1 MFRRIPRRSRI
12 ATGSVLALVALT
24 VAGCAS
30 LPNPFAEPDPRW
42 ADYKGWT
49 RVTEE
54 PSTGASPGLG
64 AVHQGP
70 EGYRVVYVNDVGAD
84 TILSEGDGSGDYD
97 YPEGTVV
104 VKEQYPDEAAYLAG
118 AEAGEVDVTVSLKVA
133 DGADPAANWH
143 WSTGYTDT
151 AGDSA
156 FCSGCH
162 QIPIAK
168 DFVFSNANY
177 LAAE

>member
-1 MFRRIPRRSRI
+1 MNRYS
-12 ATGSVLALVALT
+12 SKSLVALAAAGVLT
-24 VAGCAS
+24 AGCAS
-30 LPNPFAEPDPRW
+30 ITAPFRDADSRW

-64 AVHQGP
+64 AVHRGP
-70 EGYRVVYVNDVGAD
+70 EGYRLVYVNDVGRD
-84 TILSEGDGSGDYD
+84 VITGDGPYD

-104 VKEQYPDEAAYLAG
+104 VKEQYADEAAYLSGDG
-118 AEAGEVDVTVSLKVA
+118 ADVTVSLKVA
-133 DGADPAANWH
+133 NEAGAGGANWQ
-143 WSTGYTDT
+143 WAEGYKGE

-162 QIPIAK
+162 SIPFAE
-168 DFVFSNANY
+168 DYVFSNATY
-177 LAAE
+177 LAENE

>member
-1 MFRRIPRRSRI
+1 MSRRPTRRTPVAI
-12 ATGSVLALVALT
+12 GAAALAAAL

-49 RVTEE
+49 RVNDE
-54 PSTGASPGLG
+54 PTTGQSPGLG
-64 AVHQGP
+64 TVHEGA
-70 EGYRVVYVNDVGAD
+70 EGYRVVYVNDVGRD
-84 TILSEGDGSGDYD
+84 TILSSGDANGDYD

-104 VKEQYPDEAAYLAG
+104 VKEQYEDEAAYLAG

-133 DGADPAANWH
+133 DGAEPAANWQ
-143 WSTGYTDT
+143 WSTGYTAS

-162 QIPIAK
+162 SIPIAK
-168 DFVFSNANY
+168 DFVFSNATY

>member
-1 MFRRIPRRSRI
+1 MVRRPARPAPLAI
-12 ATGSVLALVALT
+12 APAVLL
-24 VAGCAS
+24 AGCAS

-49 RVTEE
+49 RVNDE
-54 PSTGASPGLG
+54 PSTGQSPGLG
-64 AVHQGP
+64 AVHKGA
-70 EGYRVVYVNDVGAD
+70 EGYRVVYVNDVGRD
-84 TILSEGDGSGDYD
+84 TILSAGDADGDYD

-104 VKEQYPDEAAYLAG
+104 VKEQYDDEAAYLAG
-118 AEAGEVDVTVSLKVA
+118 AAAGEVDITVSLKVA
-133 DGADPAANWH
+133 ETEDRAANWR
-143 WSTGYTDT
+143 WATGYTASAD
-151 AGDSA
+151 DSA

-177 LAAE
+177 LAAN